1 MLGIGCA
8 KLRNVAFSF
17 IAELGVI
24 VQTVL
29 CPKARVFFKL
39 NIVFSA
45 RKARFALF
53 TEYMEVSCGY
63 FSTVQW
69 LNYAED
75 YIYITERLNKSV
87 GDMLKIISC

>member
-1 MLGIGCA
+1 MLGSGCA
-8 KLRNVAFSF
+8 KLRNVASSV
-17 IAELGVI
+17 IAEVGLI
-24 VQTVL
+24 VRTVL
-29 CPKARVFFKL
+29 CLKARVFLNL
-39 NIVFSA
+39 NIIFSA

>member
-1 MLGIGCA
+1 MLGSGCA
-8 KLRNVAFSF
+8 KLRNVASSV
-17 IAELGVI
+17 IAEVGVI

-29 CPKARVFFKL
+29 CLKARVFFNL
-39 NIVFSA
+39 NIILTT

-53 TEYMEVSCGY
+53 TEYLYVSCGY
-63 FSTVQW
+63 FSVQW

-75 YIYITERLNKSV
+75 YTYVTESLNKSV

>member
-1 MLGIGCA
+1 MLGSGCA
-8 KLRNVAFSF
+8 KLRNVASSV
-17 IAELGVI
+17 IAEVGVI

-29 CPKARVFFKL
+29 CLKARVFFNL
-39 NIVFSA
+39 NIILTT

-53 TEYMEVSCGY
+53 TEYLYVSCGY
-63 FSTVQW
+63 FSVQW

-75 YIYITERLNKSV
+75 YMYITERLNKSV